1 MCNLEEVKVLCKIV
15 FNNSFSTL
23 WKKVLIMET
32 KRQLLQCLVLQSK
45 EKWCRYHHHLQYN
58 ISWGGGDQSLT
69 RYFAKTSPS
78 FKKNIY
84 IYLMYSATDCWPV
97 QSASFILSYVTWES
111 LQTLN
116 SIPGG
121 MSVFLNQLFQDLW
134 SYSTATLQTCDST
147 DYKLLCVQIN
157 LQYLK
162 YPYNTHGELFLQ
174 NNFFFN
180 F

>member
-1 MCNLEEVKVLCKIV
+1 
-15 FNNSFSTL
+15 
-23 WKKVLIMET
+23 
-32 KRQLLQCLVLQSK
+32 
-45 EKWCRYHHHLQYN
+45 
-58 ISWGGGDQSLT
+58 
-69 RYFAKTSPS
+69 
-78 FKKNIY
+78 
-84 IYLMYSATDCWPV
+84 MYSEQV
-97 QSASFILSYVTWES
+97 SSLLQSASFILSYVTWES

-121 MSVFLNQLFQDLW
+121 MSVFLNQLFQDLS

-174 NNFFFN
+174 NNF
-180 F
+180 